1 MSLLVLLR
9 AHLPFFFSICSR
21 LFSVKILISF
31 FYRSVNNDDGNHDS
45 VDDNGDEVLSVTDDL
60 RKCTE
65 PCFQLG
71 QLSDVFTIAKFLTQ
85 Y

>member
-1 MSLLVLLR
+1 MD
-9 AHLPFFFSICSR
+9 
-21 LFSVKILISF
+21 
-31 FYRSVNNDDGNHDS
+31 NDDGNHDG

-71 QLSDVFTIAKFLTQ
+71 QLADVFTIAKFPTH